1 MLAFEAPLRVVHNLW
16 LFDRERPAMDLTPLI
31 PVCSF
36 AAASLLTIAS
46 LRWRRRARLC
56 SIAPIGL
63 LSFLS
68 LASAHKLSWPLGLDI
83 TFASL
88 VVFYLPYSIKLLAL
102 DEHTI
107 SRELSPLDWSLVECY
122 RTWNNP
128 RTLPLRLS
136 PLERT
141 EPSNLK
147 PRAWFMLNQAIKAAA
162 LWAFH
167 CFVFQYLLTCAFS
180 NVVAA
185 DFSPAMELPP
195 VSQALQ
201 LSLHHLQ
208 VRIFMSFQWI
218 WIAFFFLEIYHC
230 LLAIV
235 FVTILGFDQPEDW
248 PPIFGS
254 PWEASSVRGFWGR
267 FWHRIT
273 IPTFHCYSVLISRKL
288 LRLRPNSRL
297 EKTVLPW
304 LIFTMSGLSHSL
316 VGWSLKDAALSR
328 DILFFELN
336 FFAVAVEIVVSK
348 AKQSSTLMER
358 FPSLPRPLCKSAG
371 FAWVFLFFFCTAPMW
386 MYPKIYPTLKGV
398 IP

>member
-1 MLAFEAPLRVVHNLW
+1 MLAFQSSVRGVHNLW
-16 LFDRERPAMDLTPLI
+16 LFNRERPAMDFTPVI
-31 PVCSF
+31 PVCFF
-36 AAASLLTIAS
+36 AAASMLTIAS
-46 LRWRRRARLC
+46 LRWRRRARLR
-56 SIAPIGL
+56 SIGPICL

-68 LASAHKLSWPLGLDI
+68 LASAHKLSWPLGLDV

-107 SRELSPLDWSLVECY
+107 SPELSSHDWSLVECY

-128 RTLPLRLS
+128 RTLSVRLS
-136 PLERT
+136 LLERN
-141 EPSNLK
+141 EPCNLK
-147 PRAWFMLNQAIKAAA
+147 CRAWYMLHQTIKIAA

-167 CFVFQYLLTCAFS
+167 CFVFQKLLTRAFS
-180 NVVAA
+180 NIVAA
-185 DFSPAMELPP
+185 DFSPGMELPP
-195 VSQALQ
+195 IGQILQ
-201 LSLHHLQ
+201 LPLHQLQ

-218 WIAFFFLEIYHC
+218 WIAFFFLEFYHC

-235 FVTILGFDQPEDW
+235 FAAILGFDQPEDW

-254 PWEASSVRGFWGR
+254 PWEASSLRGFWGR
-267 FWHRIT
+267 SWHRIT
-273 IPTFHCYSVLISRKL
+273 IPTFHHYSVLISRKL
-288 LRLRPNSRL
+288 LGLRPGSRL

-304 LIFTMSGLSHSL
+304 LIFTMSGLSHCL

-336 FFAVAVEIVVSK
+336 FFAAAVEVLVFK
-348 AKQSSTLMER
+348 AKQSSTLMKR
-358 FPSLPRPLCKSAG
+358 FPSLPRPLYKSAG

-386 MYPKIYPTLKGV
+386 MYPKIYPSLEGL